1 MMCDSNCEICF
12 GGQSSQCR
20 YASGP
25 DGVVRVIN
33 GRVAPPKAIVAGL
46 VKLLRLQSLDQFKGM
61 DWFRDQFK
69 LEALPM
75 TSQQYL

>member
-1 MMCDSNCEICF
+1 VRLQLRNCF
-12 GGQSSQCR
+12 GGQGSQCR

>member
-1 MMCDSNCEICF
+1 
-12 GGQSSQCR
+12 
-20 YASGP
+20 
-25 DGVVRVIN
+25 
-33 GRVAPPKAIVAGL
+33 
-46 VKLLRLQSLDQFKGM
+46 VKLSHLLAVSDAQLLRRNQCGKRGRTPSHSIAVRCGSGGLAKLPRLQSLDQFKGM

>member
-1 MMCDSNCEICF
+1 MEASSLSHSIAVRCGP
-12 GGQSSQCR
+12 GGF
-20 YASGP
+20 A
-25 DGVVRVIN
+25 
-33 GRVAPPKAIVAGL
+33 
-46 VKLLRLQSLDQFKGM
+46 KLPRLQSLDQFKGM

>member
-1 MMCDSNCEICF
+1 MEA
-12 GGQSSQCR
+12 SSLSHSI
-20 YASGP
+20 A
-25 DGVVRVIN
+25 VRC
-33 GRVAPPKAIVAGL
+33 GATEFA
-46 VKLLRLQSLDQFKGM
+46 KLLRLQSLDQFQRM